1 MMEPFEILAGDRIRP
16 EMIAAALRLDRM
28 SYDEI
33 FFLQPETCIAYFD
46 MLEKYITRFGFTYAG
61 LNPAGGKI
69 YETTVSALKQN
80 PLVRKRYPKFC
91 R

>member
-1 MMEPFEILAGDRIRP
+1 MIGIVPDEAGQANYLMIFDWIFEHMDEWDENDVHVDRVGI
-16 EMIAAALRLDRM
+16 
-28 SYDEI
+28 SVYS
-33 FFLQPETCIAYFD
+33 D